1 MINRGALYKEHWTQA
16 GVVEELFERFDAMLQ
31 DNGFLAM
38 GGQIVD
44 ASIVRAPAQ
53 RNRRSENH
61 AIKAGKV
68 PADWEDKPRKRA
80 QKDVD
85 ARWTKKHGKSH
96 YGYPKA
102 AATSCICCG
111 APFVMVRC
119 S

>member
-1 MINRGALYKEHWTQA
+1 MRFLGLSLADKGPDAKTIWLYKEHWTQA

-53 RNRRSENH
+53 RNRRSEND

-80 QKDVD
+80 QKDAD
-85 ARWTKKHGKSH
+85 ARWTKKPRST
-96 YGYPKA
+96 A
-102 AATSCICCG
+102 RAITATRT
-111 APFVMVRC
+111 M
-119 S
+119 